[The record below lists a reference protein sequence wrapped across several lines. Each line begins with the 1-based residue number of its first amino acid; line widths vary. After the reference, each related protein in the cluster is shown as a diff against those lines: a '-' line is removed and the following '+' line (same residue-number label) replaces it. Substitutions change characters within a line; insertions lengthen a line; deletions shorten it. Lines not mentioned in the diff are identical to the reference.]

1 MASELP
7 TADTSTSDPW
17 VAIAPAWLF
26 SCAVHLVLFIGGSF
40 VIRATMRA
48 EPPEETARSGE
59 IVLARREANETRY
72 FDASGDRHEVLRPL
86 IAAGGAASALGI
98 AVSEQ
103 PPVLTGIKLPELAGS
118 VAVGEGIVAARQLGT
133 GKGTPRLRGSA
144 ASEAAILAEDALVP
158 REKIPTGPT
167 AQLSLFGSQAAEG
180 RSFVFVIDR
189 SNSMGSDGL
198 GAIQAAAK
206 ELAARIDQLS
216 VEQTFQ
222 VVAYNQSVAYVTDR
236 ELIPAS
242 TENKRKLVQF
252 IANLAAFGQ
261 TEHSRGL
268 LSALRMKPEVIF
280 LLTDGGDPPLDP
292 GQLRT
297 IREAAA
303 GRTAI
308 HCLHFGRGANNDRGK
323 FLMRLAA
330 ENRGSYVY
338 IDMNRQ

>member
-1 MASELP
+1 MDREEP
-7 TADTSTSDPW
+7 PADKTMQAGW
-17 VAIAPAWLF
+17 LAIAPAWLF
-26 SCAVHLVLFIGGSF
+26 SCAAHLVLFICGSLI
-40 VIRATMRA
+40 VRGSMRTEIPDDAARA
-48 EPPEETARSGE
+48 GE
-59 IVLARREANETRY
+59 IVLARRDVNETRY
-72 FDASGDRHEVLRPL
+72 FDASGDRHEVLRPVTE
-86 IAAGGAASALGI
+86 GGGVASALGI
-98 AVSEQ
+98 AVSDP
-103 PPVLTGIKLPELAGS
+103 PPVLPGIKLPELAGS
-118 VAVGEGIVAARQLGT
+118 VPIGEGIITAPQIGSGGGPV
-133 GKGTPRLRGSA
+133 RLPGSA
-144 ASEAAILAEDALVP
+144 AAEAAILAEDALVP

-167 AQLSLFGSQAAEG
+167 AQLSLFGSQSATG

-189 SNSMGSDGL
+189 SNSMGGDGL

-216 VEQTFQ
+216 AEQTFQ
-222 VVAYNQSVAYVTDR
+222 VVAYNESVAYLTGR

-242 TENKRKLVQF
+242 NENKRKLVNF

-268 LSALRMKPEVIF
+268 LSALRMKPEVVF

-303 GRTAI
+303 GRTEI
-308 HCLHFGRGANNDRGK
+308 HCVHFGRGPSSERGK
-323 FLMRLAA
+323 FLMRLAG

-338 IDMNRQ
+338 IDMNLR